1 MSDPAAPIVRLAE
14 TQLQIQT
21 ATTNGRDALAV
32 GILGVDVA
40 LGAAA
45 IPLRSTLGHDW
56 LQPLIAIG
64 ASGLLALAAL
74 LQGGVDMELTPVKA
88 YVRLGGLTEEGISL
102 GLIDILDRTIET
114 TDRRLQIK
122 TWILTGSL
130 LTIVM
135 ALIVTFAGL

>member
-14 TQLQIQT
+14 TQLQIQA

-32 GILGVDVA
+32 GILGVDTA
-40 LGAAA
+40 LGVAA
-45 IPLRSTLGHDW
+45 IPLRFALGHDW
-56 LQPLIAIG
+56 WQPIIAIG
-64 ASGLLALAAL
+64 VSGLLALAAL

-130 LTIVM
+130 MTIVM
-135 ALIVTFAGL
+135 TLIVTLTGR